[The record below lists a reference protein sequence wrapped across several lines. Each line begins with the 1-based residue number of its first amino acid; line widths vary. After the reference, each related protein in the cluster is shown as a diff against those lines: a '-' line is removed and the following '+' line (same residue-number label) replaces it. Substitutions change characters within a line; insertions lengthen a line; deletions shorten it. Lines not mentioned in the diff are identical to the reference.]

1 MKGLLLK
8 DILNFKK
15 QGLIYIFLIALWF
28 FIGIRNK
35 DIYYLSGVIA
45 MVTLLIPITVI
56 SYDEKANWERYALTM
71 PISKGTIVISRY
83 LLTICVSII
92 GGVFSTIAG
101 ILISTNIKEVLL
113 TNMSVISLGLL
124 VISFAFPFIFKYGV
138 DKGRIIMV
146 ILFVVPTLLLTFA
159 SEFKIA
165 MPSEEVIT
173 KFIYFLP
180 LIVLVIIICSI
191 QVSKKIYSKKEF

>member
-124 VISFAFPFIFKYGV
+124 VISFAFPPSFLGSTNV
-138 DKGRIIMV
+138 PS
-146 ILFVVPTLLLTFA
+146 PTLLNVYPDFLAISLNILHITPWGRLYA
-159 SEFKIA
+159 CTLLLSIKL
-165 MPSEEVIT
+165 PSLGARL
-173 KFIYFLP
+173 K
-180 LIVLVIIICSI
+180 
-191 QVSKKIYSKKEF
+191 